1 MNVSISANY
10 AEIQKDIISQKE
22 TAAKR
27 LKLKLDAIFR
37 DKISTPEQVIKVY
50 AMLAKYKSLSGN
62 DYKITFEENTI
73 V

>member
-10 AEIQKDIISQKE
+10 AEIQKDIISQKGI
-22 TAAKR
+22 AAKR

-37 DKISTPEQVIKVY
+37 DKISTPEQVIKVH
-50 AMLAKYKSLSGN
+50 AMLVKYKSLSGN
-62 DYKITFEENTI
+62 DYKITLEENTI